1 MSRTNWLILTLAA
14 LAALAGGYVDHR
26 RASDLDT
33 GAEQIGQPAPQVTL
47 RDLDGKPHPLSSY
60 RGRRVVLNFWASW
73 CGPCLEEMP
82 VLEQAEKNV
91 GENGAIVLGIAMDD
105 PEHVRTFLAGH
116 PVNYPILLGDL
127 RPPSTSYIFGNR
139 RQLLPYSVLIDADGR
154 ILATHTG
161 ILTPTQLNAWFDS
174 GKHLR

>member
-26 RASDLDT
+26 RASDLDS
-33 GAEQIGQPAPQVTL
+33 GAAQIGQSAPEVTL
-47 RDLDGKPHPLSSY
+47 RDLDGKLHPLSGY
-60 RGRRVVLNFWASW
+60 RGRRVILNFWASW

-82 VLEQAEKNV
+82 ALEQAEKNV

-105 PEHVRTFLAGH
+105 PEHVRAFLAGH

-127 RPPSTSYIFGNR
+127 RSPSTSYMFGNK

-161 ILTPTQLNAWFDS
+161 MLTRTALNTWFDA
-174 GKHLR
+174 GKRPR